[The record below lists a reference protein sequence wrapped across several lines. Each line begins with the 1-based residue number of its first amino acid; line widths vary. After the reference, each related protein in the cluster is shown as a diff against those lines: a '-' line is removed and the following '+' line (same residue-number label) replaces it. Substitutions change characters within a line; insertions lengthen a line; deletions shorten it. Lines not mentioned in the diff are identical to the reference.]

1 MAQTGEATS
10 LTTTPVQPTAS
21 SDAVPAGAAP
31 AGAAQR
37 GDQLDAA
44 ERQTGAALD
53 ALAKLLAGSDRPD
66 LLERIATARAKL
78 DQSSCVVIVA
88 GEFKKGKSSLVNA
101 LVNAP
106 VCPVDDDV
114 ATAKPMEIWYGPE
127 PNASVVFRPD
137 DPSDSGPQKTK
148 PIDFEQLSTYVD
160 EPPTAADADQ
170 VSAVRI
176 RLPRQLLQSGLTVVD
191 TPGVGGLGS
200 VHTAATIGALPSA
213 DAVLFV
219 TDASQELTAP
229 ELDFLGTVMSLCP
242 TVACVMT
249 KIDFYPAW
257 KRIADI
263 NRGHLQ
269 RHGIGGR
276 LIPTS
281 ATLRSAAIDRND
293 RNLNNESGYAELVA
307 YLRDELTAEVK
318 ANALVR
324 AVGDMNEILDHL
336 ETQLNTELS
345 LLDDPEETA
354 RLMRALE
361 QAKEEADRLK
371 GQAARWQQTL
381 NDGTADLMSNVEH
394 DLRDR
399 LRKLTKECEEA
410 IDDFDPSKAW
420 DEFAPWLTERATS
433 HLVQNYAFLHEQSA
447 GLAEEVALHFD
458 ADHGDVVSRLDI
470 GDVTSADISLEMESE
485 LDQKL
490 PKGGSVVT
498 ALRGA
503 SGGMIMLSAF
513 SGLVSI
519 TPAMPAVAGV
529 MLLLARKTAK
539 DERERALLMRR
550 NQAKQTVR
558 KYSDTI
564 TFESSKECRDTMRRI
579 NRQLRDHFL
588 QRAQDLTES
597 TSQSLAAAKQT
608 VQSTEKARTVR
619 RKEVVATQQHLAKV
633 RAVVN
638 AVAQAVA

>member
-21 SDAVPAGAAP
+21 SDAVP